1 MIFFVNLNM
10 VQLSGTYDNGSITL
24 DKKVSTKKP
33 VKVIVTF
40 VDDDIDIESER
51 ITLDDFSFAKG
62 REILKDLKSS
72 LSDAVIEERRSY
84 L

>member
-1 MIFFVNLNM
+1 M